1 MFPDALTARAVL
13 YDNASHE
20 VGRAELTARLREL
33 GFDREIRLAAPAL
46 GPLVRDLALPEIAAA
61 VDGLLDIS
69 VGDAALAGWRGYDRL
84 RGAAQRTRTGP
95 EENVELLAHDL
106 THTYR
111 PRLEILVDGQSS
123 GSPGTRARTGGAAA
137 GGDRPRRAS
146 RRPRPRR
153 LHRLRLGRHRVGRD
167 DHRAPAR
174 HPDRTDGRPP
184 QAGPLAPERPPRPA
198 ARSTPVHLNARRP
211 HALSRTRGRPHRT
224 VVTRGRSA
232 GSSRRARRMGDP
244 SGAAISARRPVCSAR
259 R

>member
-123 GSPGTRARTGGAAA
+123 GSLTLELVLA
-137 GGDRPRRAS
+137 
-146 RRPRPRR
+146 
-153 LHRLRLGRHRVGRD
+153 LEV
-167 DHRAPAR
+167 
-174 HPDRTDGRPP
+174 
-184 QAGPLAPERPPRPA
+184 QPLAATVRDAHLVALGLGDCTVSVSVGTASVGTIIERRRDIPT
-198 ARSTPVHLNARRP
+198 ARMVDL
-211 HALSRTRGRPHRT
+211 
-224 VVTRGRSA
+224 
-232 GSSRRARRMGDP
+232 
-244 SGAAISARRPVCSAR
+244 RRPVPLLLNGRPGPQRGPRPST
-259 R
+259 